1 MDDSSET
8 ERLIPKNEEDDSNKK
23 ANEVSTDNHKGLTCR
38 RLCIVPVMILYF
50 YTMGIIFF
58 AVPEYIQSRVK
69 EDIESEKH
77 KTPLT
82 GNTSHEGSD
91 IDISP
96 CEQNTSSPE
105 YQIHTEIQQQSAKW
119 LMYIGLAGSIPALV
133 SNLVFSSY
141 SDVLGR
147 RFVFGISTL
156 GFTIRCIAVTLVVH
170 FKANLLFI
178 ILGTLVDSA
187 SGSATVFF
195 AVQFSYIS
203 DITHADKRRSVAIVL
218 CELILGVT
226 VSVSSLVTGYFIKY
240 TGFFYPTLT
249 ATVLCAIAF
258 ILSVTIIPE
267 TLHHRN
273 RSENKSCL
281 RNVIRSVKLYTAPGT
296 QRKRCK
302 YLLLIISFTF
312 MAIPSLNR
320 MSLEALYQLG
330 RPFCW
335 DASKIGWFGTVKIS
349 CMSFIGLG
357 SVFLLHRCL
366 KDDSIAIIGNISGII
381 SFIVEGLAKTDLI
394 LYTGKLYQYMN
405 IRPNRKNKSVLGNGS
420 ENLRVG

>member
-1 MDDSSET
+1 MDDSSEA
-8 ERLIPKNEEDDSNKK
+8 ERLIPKNEEDGNNKK
-23 ANEVSTDNHKGLTCR
+23 DNEVSTDNHKGWTCR

-50 YTMGIIFF
+50 YTIGIISF
-58 AVPEYIQSRVK
+58 AVPEYIQTRVK
-69 EDIESEKH
+69 ENIESEKN

-82 GNTSHEGSD
+82 GNTSHGGSD

-96 CEQNTSSPE
+96 CDQNTSSPE

-133 SNLVFSSY
+133 SNLVFGSY

-156 GFTIRCIAVTLVVH
+156 GFTILCIAVTIVVH

-203 DITHADKRRSVAIVL
+203 DITYANKRRSIAIVL

-240 TGFFYPTLT
+240 TGFFYPMLT
-249 ATVLCAIAF
+249 ATLLCAIAF

-267 TLHHRN
+267 TLPHRN

-281 RNVIRSVKLYTAPGT
+281 RNVIRSVKLYTSPGT
-296 QRKRCK
+296 QRKRFK

-312 MAIPSLNR
+312 MVISMGG

-357 SVFLLHRCL
+357 FVLLFHRCL
-366 KDDSIAIIGNISGII
+366 SDDSIAIIGNISGII
-381 SFIVEGLAKTDLI
+381 SYVVEGLAKTDLI
-394 LYTGKLYQYMN
+394 LYTGKFYHYLN
-405 IRPNRKNKSVLGNGS
+405 KNEPTNEMLVLLSLNDQGKLS
-420 ENLRVG
+420 